1 MAYHSR
7 LAIKALLIIAAIL
20 ATTAARGQRTTRPSL
35 KVDIAATQ
43 SVVADT
49 IASPEI
55 SISGYEKTLRS
66 TKECLLATNQC
77 ADTISAIGITID
89 YLDMQGRQLH
99 RRAIELTPS
108 DPMAPGQTRQFQF
121 KSWDSQRV
129 WYYRLS
135 EPRRPK
141 GQATPYDVKV
151 TVDYAIKPTAPTK

>member
-1 MAYHSR
+1 MTYSSR
-7 LAIKALLIIAAIL
+7 LAVKVLLIIAAIL
-20 ATTAARGQRTTRPSL
+20 ATIDAHGQRTTRPSL
-35 KVDIAATQ
+35 KVGAATQ

-66 TKECLLATNQC
+66 AKECLLATNQC
-77 ADTISAIGITID
+77 ADSISAIGITID

-151 TVDYAIKPTAPTK
+151 TVGYAIKPTARTK